1 MRRFFM
7 TTTMAANNR
16 RTAVC
21 IDVQRENDSRR
32 ATLSAKAQR
41 RVIGDGSSQ
50 PKFQFLRPGLC
61 GRQPRKALGNDTAM
75 VTRKPTICG

>member
-41 RVIGDGSSQ
+41 RVGDGSSQ